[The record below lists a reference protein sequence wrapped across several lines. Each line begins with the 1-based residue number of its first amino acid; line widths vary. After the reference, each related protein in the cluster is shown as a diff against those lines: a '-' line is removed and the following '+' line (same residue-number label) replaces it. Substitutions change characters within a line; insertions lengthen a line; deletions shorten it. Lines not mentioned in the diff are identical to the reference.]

1 MSTLQRLQW
10 LASQIL
16 AGRSAF
22 VTFSFNALTR
32 REKVKFTLDSSFDVS
47 GSPRPCVMGALLA
60 VQHACMSSVSTD
72 KGHSSSDGRTVVEF
86 WVQQIRWVQS
96 ESCEAADPAGT
107 APTVAPDAS
116 KPTSPVAD
124 PTHAVVQTA
133 LDAEVAA
140 TPSRPTAIGHLN
152 AGGENCSAAA
162 AKEPISPESVLGQWR
177 DEEIKT
183 YGLDADPAGTA
194 PTVAPG
200 ASKPTSPFADPTH
213 AVLQTALDAEV
224 AATPS
229 RPTAKGHLN
238 ADGDNCSAAAAKE
251 PISPESV
258 LGLWRDEE
266 NEIHVL
272 VTPVTGSPVSCS
284 ICNGTG
290 NYGFGRCSFCHGTGL
305 DASVTDTVSG
315 GTSVDPIVPRH
326 FKIPR
331 TAGCDVASR
340 TDAPVQLS
348 CSAAPALVESPVSH
362 TLCLTCQS
370 DICICKVGPLLGDI
384 VLIHNSTSR
393 NFRRHGAVIKKF
405 HDNFRIW
412 LTVFFS
418 DSEAQRDYRVD
429 MLSVAESTTVLQ
441 A

>member
-60 VQHACMSSVSTD
+60 VQHACLSSVSTD

-107 APTVAPDAS
+107 APTVAPGAS

-124 PTHAVVQTA
+124 PTHAVVQIA
-133 LDAEVAA
+133 
-140 TPSRPTAIGHLN
+140 
-152 AGGENCSAAA
+152 
-162 AKEPISPESVLGQWR
+162 Q
-177 DEEIKT
+177 
-183 YGLDADPAGTA
+183 
-194 PTVAPG
+194 
-200 ASKPTSPFADPTH
+200 
-213 AVLQTALDAEV
+213 DAEV

-238 ADGDNCSAAAAKE
+238 ADGENCSAAAAKE

-305 DASVTDTVSG
+305 DASVSDTVSG

-384 VLIHNSTSR
+384 VLIHNPTSR